1 MMRRSRS
8 SFGPARMLGGVLIVL
23 IAVAAFGAYQ
33 QLSRP
38 ALPTATPLPPI
49 ADPTTPPPTP
59 TADGTIEARLRI
71 VAPKAA
77 LSTTITRLYFTP
89 DGSNWDLTYLDA
101 FAGHL
106 EGTPDIGQ
114 GGNYV
119 LAGHVELKDG
129 IPGPFANVHKLAV
142 GDDIMIYSETP
153 DKPYLVRYKVTDVK
167 SVEPTAIDVIR
178 NRGYEELTLITCSDW
193 DQQKGEYLT
202 RVIVHAKPY

>member
-1 MMRRSRS
+1 L
-8 SFGPARMLGGVLIVL
+8 LGGVVIVL
-23 IAVAAFGAYQ
+23 IAVGAFGVFQ
-33 QLSRP
+33 GLSRP
-38 ALPTATPLPPI
+38 ALPSATPLPPT
-49 ADPTTPPPTP
+49 AEATAPLPTP
-59 TADGTIEARLRI
+59 TLGGTPQARLRI

-77 LSTTITRLYFTP
+77 LSTTITRLYFTA
-89 DGSNWDLTYLDA
+89 DGSNWDLTYLDN

-114 GGNYV
+114 GGNFV

-129 IPGPFANVHKLAV
+129 IPGPFVNVHKLTV

-153 DKPYLVRYKVTDVK
+153 DKPYLVRYRVTDVK
-167 SVEPTAIDVIR
+167 SVEPNAIDVIR